1 MKKQLLL
8 AMAFVATTLTVN
20 AQTYAIQANDAIT
33 KDTEITSVDGVK
45 LTFGNDTY
53 TIKASTDIDGAAI
66 YAAYSSGKANP
77 VDGNNMA
84 FDKA

>member
-33 KDTEITSVDGVK
+33 KDTEITSVVV
-45 LTFGNDTY
+45 L
-53 TIKASTDIDGAAI
+53 S
-66 YAAYSSGKANP
+66 
-77 VDGNNMA
+77 
-84 FDKA
+84 